1 MEILLW
7 LAFPAA
13 ATLTAMVWAA
23 WAGRPERELSQR
35 DADLA
40 YERFSAAVAKSHPA
54 AGHRVP
60 AQVGRAGGVAIR
72 RRDPQAHP

>member
-1 MEILLW
+1 VEIVLW

-23 WAGRPERELSQR
+23 WAGRPEREPSQR

-40 YERFSAAVAKSHPA
+40 YQRFSAAVAKSHPA
-54 AGHRVP
+54 AGRRVVP
-60 AQVGRAGGVAIR
+60 ARVGRAGGVAVR
-72 RRDPQAHP
+72 RLHS